1 MNRYLVMVMRLPQFD
16 TEQIG
21 PHREFLDG
29 LRAQARLELSGGFGD
44 KTGGA
49 YILRAVDLE
58 EARANRC
65 PDFAVGCAGR
75 CTRSSA
81 WPCWARSRSAR
92 CTT

>member
-49 YILRAVDLE
+49 YVLRAVDLE
-58 EARANRC
+58 EARVLA
-65 PDFAVGCAGR
+65 FADPLHLTG
-75 CTRSSA
+75 SSRVDVYEWQA
-81 WPCWARSRSAR
+81 A
-92 CTT
+92 

>member
-21 PHREFLDG
+21 PHRAFLDG

-49 YILRAVDLE
+49 YVLRAVDLE
-58 EARANRC
+58 EARVLA
-65 PDFAVGCAGR
+65 FADPLHLTG
-75 CTRSSA
+75 SSRVDVYEWQTA
-81 WPCWARSRSAR
+81 
-92 CTT
+92 